1 MSILYVFKHTMYCKR
16 NIIIKVLNEF
26 FFVCLWINKKVEH
39 ASQILTIKIIVSFLL
54 MENEKELCISM
65 SLTL

>member
-1 MSILYVFKHTMYCKR
+1 MYCKR

>member
-1 MSILYVFKHTMYCKR
+1 MYCKR

-39 ASQILTIKIIVSFLL
+39 ASQILTIKIIVSFLQ
-54 MENEKELCISM
+54 MENEKKLCISI

>member
-1 MSILYVFKHTMYCKR
+1 MYCKR

-39 ASQILTIKIIVSFLL
+39 ASQNLTIKIIVSFLL

>member
-1 MSILYVFKHTMYCKR
+1 MYCKR

-39 ASQILTIKIIVSFLL
+39 ASQILTIKIIVSFLQ
-54 MENEKELCISM
+54 MENEKSYVFLYH
-65 SLTL
+65 